1 MKTITFYSY
10 KGGVGRTLAAANFAV
25 YLAKL
30 GLKTVIID
38 FDLEAPGIDAK
49 FHSLKVPEDH
59 KGLLDYILHY
69 QIHNQELCQ
78 IQDICIKVPFGN
90 STESI
95 PLWLIPSG
103 QYLSENYYKQL
114 SQLDWGKIFSE
125 ELNGVAF
132 FQQFI
137 AYIKEDLKADF
148 VIIDSRTGITEIAGL
163 CTQQLADEV
172 VILSSMSS
180 ESIKVTKHIKN
191 LIQKSQVAKVLDKTI
206 DVKVVVSRVPKPND
220 IITFKEK
227 CCKRFEVED
236 NKLFFLFSSSLLEQD
251 EFLALVSSDKDEELL
266 KNYVSLFYGLNIE
279 LADKNIRE
287 QVENISKSLLSLPP
301 QETEKRILEIAAM
314 YPHPEVYRTA
324 MRFFHLTK
332 NEEAW
337 MNYGFKIVDLIPDDE
352 EADDLLRSK
361 FLEILENVDNIFDTI
376 GKIDKIKYKK
386 VTNNLLFFV
395 EKRWIQENLDPED
408 IEFVASLLAQLGK
421 YKKSLELLLPLSERV
436 ELDDIIRI
444 KVCLTA
450 IKAASKDYQQELAEN
465 LSLHALSLCKSQ
477 EDICYI
483 SQEIFKYFYSKS
495 VLERA
500 VNIASNF
507 DKIDDLVEVLRKSE
521 YLKNLSKNVPE
532 ICEDMR
538 KLKLHQLANF
548 MEFYG
553 KNHDGL

>member
-78 IQDICIKVPFGN
+78 IQDICLKVPFGD

-172 VILSSMSS
+172 VMLSSMSS

-191 LIQKSQVAKVLDKTI
+191 LIQKSQVAQALDKKI

-220 IITFKEK
+220 ISTFKIR

-236 NKLFFLFSSSLLEQD
+236 NKLFFLFSSSLLEQN
-251 EFLALVSSDKDEELL
+251 EFLALVSSNKDEELL

-324 MRFFHLTK
+324 MRFFYFTK

-337 MNYGFKIVDLIPDDE
+337 INYGFKMVDLIPNDE
-352 EADDLLRSK
+352 EADNLLTNKLS
-361 FLEILENVDNIFDTI
+361 EILSNISDKNKMETRKDKKLIENVL
-376 GKIDKIKYKK
+376 K
-386 VTNNLLFFV
+386 FV
-395 EKRWIQENLDPED
+395 EKRWIQGKLEPEKIEIFASFLAD
-408 IEFVASLLAQLGK
+408 IGN
-421 YKKSLELLLPLSERV
+421 YKKSLELVLPLCNRV
-436 ELDDIIRI
+436 QLDDITHIYIR
-444 KVCLTA
+444 LTA
-450 IKAASKDYQQELAEN
+450 VKAASKDNQPELAEK
-465 LSLHALSLCKSQ
+465 LSLVALSLCKDKL
-477 EDICYI
+477 EICYV
-483 SQEIFKYFYSKS
+483 SQEIFKYFYSKP
-495 VLERA
+495 VLQIA
-500 VNIASNF
+500 VDLAYKF
-507 DKIDDLVEVLRKSE
+507 DGIDDLVEVLQDAE
-521 YLKNLSKNVPE
+521 YLQKLSRDQPTLY
-532 ICEDMR
+532 EDMN
-538 KLKLHQLANF
+538 KLKLHKLADYFLKIYERSYYN
-548 MEFYG
+548 
-553 KNHDGL
+553 L

>member
-49 FHSLKVPEDH
+49 FHSLKIPEDH

-78 IQDICIKVPFGN
+78 IQDICIKVPFGD
-90 STESI
+90 STDSI

-172 VILSSMSS
+172 VMLSSMSS

-191 LIQKSQVAKVLDKTI
+191 LIQKSQVAQALDKKI

-220 IITFKEK
+220 ITTFKIR
-227 CCKRFEVED
+227 CCKRFEVEE

-251 EFLALVSSDKDEELL
+251 EFLAMVSSDKDEELL

-279 LADKNIRE
+279 LADKNIRD
-287 QVENISKSLLSLPP
+287 QVENISKSLLSIPP
-301 QETEKRILEIAAM
+301 EESEIRIREMAAM

-324 MRFFHLTK
+324 MRFFYFTK

-337 MNYGFKIVDLIPDDE
+337 INYGFKMVDLIPNDE
-352 EADDLLRSK
+352 ESDNLLTNKLS
-361 FLEILENVDNIFDTI
+361 EILENISDRNKMETR
-376 GKIDKIKYKK
+376 KDKKSIENVLK
-386 VTNNLLFFV
+386 FV
-395 EKRWIQENLDPED
+395 EKRWIQEKLEPEKIEIFASFLAD
-408 IEFVASLLAQLGK
+408 IGN
-421 YKKSLELLLPLSERV
+421 YKKSLELVLPLCKRV
-436 ELDDIIRI
+436 QLDDITHIHVR
-444 KVCLTA
+444 LTA
-450 IKAASKDYQQELAEN
+450 VKAASKDNQPELAEK
-465 LSLHALSLCKSQ
+465 LSLVALSLCKDKL
-477 EDICYI
+477 DICYV
-483 SQEIFKYFYSKS
+483 SQEIFKYFYSKP
-495 VLERA
+495 VLQIA
-500 VNIASNF
+500 VDLAYKF
-507 DKIDDLVEVLRKSE
+507 DGIDDLVEVLQNAE
-521 YLKNLSKNVPE
+521 YLQKLSSNQPT
-532 ICEDMR
+532 ICEDMSQ
-538 KLKLHQLANF
+538 LKLHKLANYF
-548 MEFYG
+548 LKIYNRSYDDF
-553 KNHDGL
+553 